1 MPASSPSD
9 KPHPSPS
16 RQLSSPSKSSQ
27 PIEGKPLETQ
37 QRNSDREAG
46 SGDVGGEE
54 EFEIES
60 ILGHRK
66 FRGKLQYYVK
76 WKGYPD
82 EDNSW
87 VRAEDLLAPELLLE
101 YQKSVNGA
109 DKISMDSVR
118 QRKDEDVLNGASPT
132 NRRHSVSEYEESP
145 VSSTGKEV
153 NISDS
158 RKSPPLKKA
167 KLSADAKINQ
177 QHQQSPPS
185 PTSTLT
191 EKGTRSRNISAEN
204 TQKVE
209 NDQMAPNGNRVKGKK
224 KEFAREPANL
234 SDDSDAV
241 EVYNPPKHWDW
252 DEKVDHV
259 DTIEQLDD
267 GSFVVHL
274 IWKNG
279 RQSTHP
285 RPECNV
291 RCPQKMIAFY
301 EAHLRFKP
309 SN

>member
-1 MPASSPSD
+1 M
-9 KPHPSPS
+9 
-16 RQLSSPSKSSQ
+16 
-27 PIEGKPLETQ
+27 ETQ

-101 YQKSVNGA
+101 YQKSVNNA
-109 DKISMDSVR
+109 DEISSDSVR
-118 QRKDEDVLNGASPT
+118 QRKDEDVSKRAKSPT
-132 NRRHSVSEYEESP
+132 KRRHSVSELDENEE
-145 VSSTGKEV
+145 STGKEV
-153 NISDS
+153 NTSDS
-158 RKSPPLKKA
+158 RKSPPVKKA
-167 KLSADAKINQ
+167 KLDADANINR
-177 QHQQSPPS
+177 QHQPSPPP

-191 EKGTRSRNISAEN
+191 EKGTRSRNNSTEN
-204 TQKVE
+204 TQKNE
-209 NDQMAPNGNRVKGKK
+209 NNQMAPNGYRVKGKK
-224 KEFAREPANL
+224 KESARESTNL
-234 SDDSDAV
+234 SDDSDAI

-274 IWKNG
+274 VWKNG

-309 SN
+309 SS